1 MSGFL
6 FEVTQGGTQ
15 KKNGM
20 ITSNLLSVVAAFV
33 TAFMVT
39 YFAIPSII
47 NIAFKKNLFDE
58 PNQRSSHREVTPS
71 LGGIGIFAGT
81 FFSIV
86 FWTPFQTFGNLQYL
100 LCGFIILFLVGA
112 KDDILPMDPYK
123 KMIAQ
128 TLAASI
134 IAFKMDVR
142 LNSFYGLFG
151 MEGAFPEIVAIAV
164 SIFTILVIINAFNL
178 VDGINGL
185 AGSLGAIICG
195 TLGCWFLVA
204 GHVELA
210 TVAFA
215 TVGGIIAFLRYN
227 FSPAKIF
234 MGDTG
239 ALTIGLARAVL
250 VISFFDL
257 NHNLSPSDPF
267 RLESGPVV
275 AIGIMILP
283 LFDTLRVFITRIYR
297 GHSPFHA
304 DRRHIHHLLI
314 DYGFSHMRATGIL
327 VSVNVFFI
335 TLVFAMHDLVD
346 MHILLL
352 LVLSI
357 AISLTY
363 FLHKATV
370 RKKNMNT

>member
-1 MSGFL
+1 MLSP
-6 FEVTQGGTQ
+6 V
-15 KKNGM
+15 
-20 ITSNLLSVVAAFV
+20 LSVIAAFV
-33 TAFMVT
+33 TSFIVT

-47 NIAFKKNLFDE
+47 DIAFKKQLFDE
-58 PNQRSSHREVTPS
+58 PNQRSSHQEVTPS

-86 FWTPFQTFGNLQYL
+86 FWTPFQAFGNLQYL
-100 LCGFIILFLVGA
+100 LCGFIILFLIGA

-128 TLAASI
+128 ALAASV
-134 IAFKMDVR
+134 IAFKMEVR
-142 LNSFYGLFG
+142 LNGFYGLFG
-151 MEGAFPEIVAIAV
+151 IHGAFPEILAIAI
-164 SIFTILVIINAFNL
+164 SIFTMLVIINAFNL

-185 AGSLGAIICG
+185 AGSLGALICG

-204 GHVELA
+204 DHLELA

-215 TVGGIIAFLRYN
+215 TVGGIMAFLRYN

-239 ALTIGLARAVL
+239 ALIIGLASAVL
-250 VISFFDL
+250 VISFIDL
-257 NHNLSPSDPF
+257 NHDLPAGTPF

-275 AIGIMILP
+275 AIGIMIIP

-297 GHSPFHA
+297 GQSPFHA

-314 DYGFSHMRATGIL
+314 DFGFSHMRATGIL

-335 TLVFAMHDLVD
+335 TLVFGMHDLVN

-352 LVLSI
+352 IVLSI
-357 AISLTY
+357 AVSLTY
-363 FLHKATV
+363 FLHKMTL
-370 RKKNMNT
+370 KKKELTALVE

>member
-1 MSGFL
+1 
-6 FEVTQGGTQ
+6 
-15 KKNGM
+15 M
-20 ITSNLLSVVAAFV
+20 ISPVLSVVAAFV
-33 TAFMVT
+33 TSFMVT

-47 NIAFKKNLFDE
+47 NIAFKKQLFDE
-58 PNQRSSHREVTPS
+58 PNQRSSHYEVTPS

-128 TLAASI
+128 ALAASI
-134 IAFKMDVR
+134 IAFKTEIR
-142 LNSFYGLFG
+142 LQSFYGLFG
-151 MEGAFPEIVAIAV
+151 VHGSFPEIIAIAI

-185 AGSLGAIICG
+185 AGSLGAVICG
-195 TLGCWFLVA
+195 TLGCWFLA
-204 GHVELA
+204 ADHLELA
-210 TVAFA
+210 TLAFA

-239 ALTIGLARAVL
+239 ALIIGLASAVL
-250 VISFFDL
+250 VIAFIDL
-257 NHNLSPSDPF
+257 NNSQSADDLF

-275 AIGIMILP
+275 AISIMIIP

-297 GHSPFHA
+297 GQSPFHA

-314 DYGFSHMRATGIL
+314 DYGFSHMKATGIL

-335 TLVFAMHDLVD
+335 TLVFVMHDRVE
-346 MHILLL
+346 MHVLLL

-363 FLHKATV
+363 FLHKVTM
-370 RKKNMNT
+370 RKKSLLGK